1 MIPEPLLDRQGK
13 PVPYT
18 EAAAAL
24 LLVSLP
30 AFSVLRSSD
39 DSRVTVGWGVPL
51 AAYHQAHGI
60 NFIEAVFEAYSMH
73 WYQKPWRTPAPPPR
87 HA

>member
-1 MIPEPLLDRQGK
+1 MTPEPLLDRQGK

-30 AFSVLRSSD
+30 DFSVTRLAEGP
-39 DSRVTVGWGVPL
+39 VTVGWGVPL
-51 AAYHQAHGI
+51 VDYHQAHGV
-60 NFIEAVFEAYSMH
+60 NFIEAVFEACSWH
-73 WYQKPWRTPAPPPR
+73 WYKKPWRP
-87 HA
+87 HG